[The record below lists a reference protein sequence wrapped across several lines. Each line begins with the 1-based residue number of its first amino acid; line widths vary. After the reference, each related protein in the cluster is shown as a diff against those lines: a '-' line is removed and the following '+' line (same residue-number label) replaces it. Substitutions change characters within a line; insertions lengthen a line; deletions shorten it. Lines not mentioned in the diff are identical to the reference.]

1 MLRLPRLI
9 SNGCVLQQ
17 GEKTRIFGFADPGET
32 VSVRLQ
38 DCLACG
44 AADGSGRFD
53 LYLSHLRPGGPFSMT
68 VESGSG
74 ECLRLEEVYVGE
86 VWLSSGQSNME
97 LPMERVRDR
106 YPGAIENSANPQI
119 HMFQVSEHYDFEEA
133 LEDCQT
139 GEWKAACPESV
150 RDFSALSLFFTQFLQ
165 EHLRIPVG
173 IINVSL
179 GGSPIEAWMSREAL
193 EGEPEA
199 LKEAD
204 FWRVPGR
211 IEERQREDAAALNL
225 WHQSLQA
232 QDKGLPENGGGWM
245 APADDQ
251 NEPEEHAG
259 ERWKE
264 ISLPGFLKD
273 RGLEDFVGSIW
284 LKREFQVTEELAGT
298 KAKLWLGTMV
308 DSDETWINGVKVG
321 QTPYQY
327 PPRKYEI
334 PEGLLKKGRNEVTV
348 RLICGNGHGRLT
360 PDKEYRIFNERGSI
374 ELKGSWKYRIGCRLE
389 TPAPEQTFISWMATG
404 LYQGMLHPCQNYTV
418 KGILWYQ
425 GESNDKR
432 PDSYGRLLKKMIQ
445 SWRIQWRQEHL
456 PFVVAQLPGFSIDL
470 EEDNR
475 WPKIRQAQK
484 EAEELPN
491 VAVTVN
497 LDLGEKNDLHPTGK
511 REVAYRM
518 YRAALQTVYKEEVPC
533 SGPVPVQIRTSA
545 GTGAEPG
552 TENCESL
559 RVQISFRLD
568 PWEREKFLMTQDG
581 MAPGEFELAGEDGVW
596 HPAQAAIQGLEVEL
610 KCSEVQRPVQ
620 VRYGWRNAPDRGL
633 LCSPC
638 GLLAAPFTEKVM
650 GH

>member
-211 IEERQREDAAALNL
+211 IEKRQREDAAALNL

-334 PEGLLKKGRNEVTV
+334 PEGLLKKGWNEVTV
-348 RLICGNGHGRLT
+348 RLICENGHGRLT

-374 ELKGSWKYRIGCRLE
+374 DLKGSWKYRIGCRLE

-445 SWRIQWRQEHL
+445 SWRTQWRQEHL

-484 EAEELPN
+484 EAEELPD

-533 SGPVPVQIRTSA
+533 SGPVPVQIRTVA

-552 TENCESL
+552 TEKCETL

-568 PWEREKFLMTQDG
+568 PWEREKFLVTQDG

-638 GLLAAPFTEKVM
+638 GFLAAPFTEKVM

>member
-1 MLRLPRLI
+1 
-9 SNGCVLQQ
+9 
-17 GEKTRIFGFADPGET
+17 
-32 VSVRLQ
+32 
-38 DCLACG
+38 
-44 AADGSGRFD
+44 
-53 LYLSHLRPGGPFSMT
+53 
-68 VESGSG
+68 
-74 ECLRLEEVYVGE
+74 
-86 VWLSSGQSNME
+86 
-97 LPMERVRDR
+97 
-106 YPGAIENSANPQI
+106 
-119 HMFQVSEHYDFEEA
+119 
-133 LEDCQT
+133 
-139 GEWKAACPESV
+139 
-150 RDFSALSLFFTQFLQ
+150 
-165 EHLRIPVG
+165 
-173 IINVSL
+173 
-179 GGSPIEAWMSREAL
+179 
-193 EGEPEA
+193 
-199 LKEAD
+199 
-204 FWRVPGR
+204 
-211 IEERQREDAAALNL
+211 
-225 WHQSLQA
+225 
-232 QDKGLPENGGGWM
+232 
-245 APADDQ
+245 
-251 NEPEEHAG
+251 
-259 ERWKE
+259 
-264 ISLPGFLKD
+264 
-273 RGLEDFVGSIW
+273 
-284 LKREFQVTEELAGT
+284 
-298 KAKLWLGTMV
+298 MV

-348 RLICGNGHGRLT
+348 RLICENGHGRLT
-360 PDKEYRIFNERGSI
+360 PDKEYRIFNERGNI

-552 TENCESL
+552 TENCEIL

>member
-225 WHQSLQA
+225 WQQSLQA

-308 DSDETWINGVKVG
+308 
-321 QTPYQY
+321 
-327 PPRKYEI
+327 EI
-334 PEGLLKKGRNEVTV
+334 ACL
-348 RLICGNGHGRLT
+348 
-360 PDKEYRIFNERGSI
+360 
-374 ELKGSWKYRIGCRLE
+374 
-389 TPAPEQTFISWMATG
+389 
-404 LYQGMLHPCQNYTV
+404 
-418 KGILWYQ
+418 
-425 GESNDKR
+425 
-432 PDSYGRLLKKMIQ
+432 
-445 SWRIQWRQEHL
+445 
-456 PFVVAQLPGFSIDL
+456 
-470 EEDNR
+470 
-475 WPKIRQAQK
+475 
-484 EAEELPN
+484 
-491 VAVTVN
+491 
-497 LDLGEKNDLHPTGK
+497 
-511 REVAYRM
+511 
-518 YRAALQTVYKEEVPC
+518 
-533 SGPVPVQIRTSA
+533 
-545 GTGAEPG
+545 
-552 TENCESL
+552 
-559 RVQISFRLD
+559 
-568 PWEREKFLMTQDG
+568 
-581 MAPGEFELAGEDGVW
+581 
-596 HPAQAAIQGLEVEL
+596 
-610 KCSEVQRPVQ
+610 
-620 VRYGWRNAPDRGL
+620 
-633 LCSPC
+633 
-638 GLLAAPFTEKVM
+638 
-650 GH
+650 

>member
-374 ELKGSWKYRIGCRLE
+374 DLKGSWKYRIGCRLE

-552 TENCESL
+552 TEKCETL

-568 PWEREKFLMTQDG
+568 PWEREKFLVTQDG

>member
-1 MLRLPRLI
+1 
-9 SNGCVLQQ
+9 
-17 GEKTRIFGFADPGET
+17 
-32 VSVRLQ
+32 
-38 DCLACG
+38 
-44 AADGSGRFD
+44 
-53 LYLSHLRPGGPFSMT
+53 
-68 VESGSG
+68 
-74 ECLRLEEVYVGE
+74 
-86 VWLSSGQSNME
+86 
-97 LPMERVRDR
+97 
-106 YPGAIENSANPQI
+106 
-119 HMFQVSEHYDFEEA
+119 
-133 LEDCQT
+133 
-139 GEWKAACPESV
+139 
-150 RDFSALSLFFTQFLQ
+150 
-165 EHLRIPVG
+165 
-173 IINVSL
+173 
-179 GGSPIEAWMSREAL
+179 
-193 EGEPEA
+193 
-199 LKEAD
+199 
-204 FWRVPGR
+204 
-211 IEERQREDAAALNL
+211 
-225 WHQSLQA
+225 
-232 QDKGLPENGGGWM
+232 M

-251 NEPEEHAG
+251 NEPKEHAG

-348 RLICGNGHGRLT
+348 RLICENGHGRLT

-518 YRAALQTVYKEEVPC
+518 YRAALQTVYKEEVAC

-638 GLLAAPFTEKVM
+638 GFLAAPFTEKVM

>member
-225 WHQSLQA
+225 WQQSLQA

-348 RLICGNGHGRLT
+348 RLICENGHGRLT

-374 ELKGSWKYRIGCRLE
+374 DLKGSWKYRIGCRLE

-552 TENCESL
+552 TENCEIL

-620 VRYGWRNAPDRGL
+620 VRYGWRNAPDKGL

>member
-150 RDFSALSLFFTQFLQ
+150 RDCSALSLFFTQFLQ

-225 WHQSLQA
+225 WQQSLQA
-232 QDKGLPENGGGWM
+232 QDKGLPETAAAGWLRLM
-245 APADDQ
+245 IKMS
-251 NEPEEHAG
+251 
-259 ERWKE
+259 RK
-264 ISLPGFLKD
+264 STRVKD
-273 RGLEDFVGSIW
+273 
-284 LKREFQVTEELAGT
+284 
-298 KAKLWLGTMV
+298 
-308 DSDETWINGVKVG
+308 
-321 QTPYQY
+321 
-327 PPRKYEI
+327 
-334 PEGLLKKGRNEVTV
+334 GR
-348 RLICGNGHGRLT
+348 
-360 PDKEYRIFNERGSI
+360 
-374 ELKGSWKYRIGCRLE
+374 
-389 TPAPEQTFISWMATG
+389 
-404 LYQGMLHPCQNYTV
+404 
-418 KGILWYQ
+418 
-425 GESNDKR
+425 
-432 PDSYGRLLKKMIQ
+432 
-445 SWRIQWRQEHL
+445 
-456 PFVVAQLPGFSIDL
+456 
-470 EEDNR
+470 
-475 WPKIRQAQK
+475 
-484 EAEELPN
+484 
-491 VAVTVN
+491 
-497 LDLGEKNDLHPTGK
+497 
-511 REVAYRM
+511 
-518 YRAALQTVYKEEVPC
+518 
-533 SGPVPVQIRTSA
+533 
-545 GTGAEPG
+545 
-552 TENCESL
+552 
-559 RVQISFRLD
+559 
-568 PWEREKFLMTQDG
+568 KFLFPDFSKTEG
-581 MAPGEFELAGEDGVW
+581 WKIL
-596 HPAQAAIQGLEVEL
+596 
-610 KCSEVQRPVQ
+610 SEAS
-620 VRYGWRNAPDRGL
+620 G
-633 LCSPC
+633 
-638 GLLAAPFTEKVM
+638 
-650 GH
+650 